1 MSNCILNMLKGIC
14 SFILGSLRMILFLG
28 CLLFVFM
35 QVSWILLLLN
45 SDSHHGLGIPESFI
59 GLRVYVHSILL
70 LSLSLLGC
78 YGAFYKHHGCVKTVS
93 IIT

>member
-28 CLLFVFM
+28 CMLFVLT
-35 QVSWILLLLN
+35 QVMWILLLLH

-59 GLRVYVHSILL
+59 GLRVYVHAILL
-70 LSLSLLGC
+70 LSLALVGC
-78 YGAFYKHHGCVKTVS
+78 YGSFYKHHGCVKAVS
-93 IIT
+93 II